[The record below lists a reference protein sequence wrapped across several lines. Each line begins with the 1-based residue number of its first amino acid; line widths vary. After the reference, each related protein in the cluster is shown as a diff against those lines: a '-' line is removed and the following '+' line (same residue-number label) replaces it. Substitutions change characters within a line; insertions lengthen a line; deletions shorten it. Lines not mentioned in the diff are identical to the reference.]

1 MKEKQVMVLGEL
13 KHTRNKGKTIKMNVI
28 DIVERFQMHHALQ
41 EEREFKNSH
50 ASRNGTGARSAVSNN
65 GYARTSYSSAK
76 KCGYRR
82 PHSHATQNGRHRM
95 TAEIVWSRGWAK

>member
-1 MKEKQVMVLGEL
+1 
-13 KHTRNKGKTIKMNVI
+13 MNII

-50 ASRNGTGARSAVSNN
+50 SR
-65 GYARTSYSSAK
+65 AK

-82 PHSHATQNGRHRM
+82 SHPHATQNGRHRM
-95 TAEIVWSRGWAK
+95 MAGIVWSRGWAK